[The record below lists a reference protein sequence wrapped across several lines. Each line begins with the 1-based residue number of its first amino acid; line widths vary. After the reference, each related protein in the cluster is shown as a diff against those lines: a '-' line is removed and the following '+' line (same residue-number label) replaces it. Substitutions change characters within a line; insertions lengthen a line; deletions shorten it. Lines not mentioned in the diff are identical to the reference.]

1 MSVSKRVK
9 IQGVWKFKTAVEV
22 DGRIVQHMVL
32 VDGNVQRHPEGHYYY
47 RLNEGKWVKLDACPE
62 SNKKARERVQVHPL
76 PIEHGLIS
84 PLETGRTNSVRDAIE
99 PYLTSY
105 TPGRMKKTVE
115 GMRRTLNP
123 APAIA
128 SSRCLNPP

>member
-32 VDGNVQRHPEGHYYY
+32 VDGNVRRHPEGHYYY

-84 PLETGRTNSVRDAIE
+84 PLETGRTSSVRDAIE
-99 PYLTSY
+99 PIPNLLHAGADEEDRRGNASDTKPRTSH
-105 TPGRMKKTVE
+105 R
-115 GMRRTLNP
+115 
-123 APAIA
+123 I
-128 SSRCLNPP
+128 

>member
-62 SNKKARERVQVHPL
+62 SNKKARERVQVHAR
-76 PIEHGLIS
+76 S
-84 PLETGRTNSVRDAIE
+84 RTWFVATLKRIAATT
-99 PYLTSY
+99 L
-105 TPGRMKKTVE
+105 
-115 GMRRTLNP
+115 GMQ
-123 APAIA
+123 
-128 SSRCLNPP
+128 